1 MQSLGGWLVE
11 SGKGGGWKGEGEEGV
26 EWKGG
31 GEEGRKSGRI
41 TPDVW
46 RRGTIC

>member
-11 SGKGGGWKGEGEEGV
+11 GGEGDGWKGEGEV
-26 EWKGG
+26 GG
-31 GEEGRKSGRI
+31 WEGEEEGGRKSGRI